1 MYEDIY
7 GTAKKLAI
15 RDRDVKKL
23 LDSTKAIQ
31 AVIEK
36 IAEVIYSPISDSE
49 KITKVESIVDALEA
63 D

>member
-36 IAEVIYSPISDSE
+36 IEEVIYSPISDSE